1 MVLLAFGQGRK
12 DHLALMMTLLT
23 LVSVRAANQDPTPD
37 IDAGPGAG
45 LYKIEGKIVSPEPK
59 PSDWHWNTR
68 ILVDGGWKSAFI
80 RENDHSFAVLN
91 LAPGSYLIEV
101 TNPDFFY
108 EPVRVD
114 ITSKGK
120 IRARKVNNL
129 QPNQVNQLP
138 YPLKMKPIQ
147 KVNYFQKREEWKISD
162 VLMNPMIMMMVLPLL
177 LMTVLPKMLNDPETQ
192 KEMQEMQKNMASS
205 RNQMPEVSEVFAN
218 LFGGGQAGGQGQA
231 KRKRP
236 VNGPRR

>member
-1 MVLLAFGQGRK
+1 MLSGKCLLALLVP
-12 DHLALMMTLLT
+12 LALTTPSLA
-23 LVSVRAANQDPTPD
+23 SPDPTPD
-37 IDAGPGAG
+37 IDVAAGAG
-45 LYKIEGKIVSPEPK
+45 VFKIEGKLVTPEPK
-59 PSDWHWNTR
+59 PVDWHWNTR

-80 RENDHSFAVLN
+80 REDHSFVVSG

-120 IRARKVNNL
+120 MRARKVNNL
-129 QPNQVNQLP
+129 QPSQVNQLP

-147 KVNYFQKREEWKISD
+147 KLNYFQKREEWKISD
-162 VLMNPMIMMMVLPLL
+162 MLMNPMIMMMVLPLL
-177 LMTVLPKMLNDPETQ
+177 LMTVLPKMMSDPETQ
-192 KEMQEMQKNMASS
+192 KEMQEMQKNMASQ

-218 LFGGGQAGGQGQA
+218 LFGGGGQTQQQ
-231 KRKRP
+231 KRRP
-236 VNGPRR
+236 RPANPRR

>member
-1 MVLLAFGQGRK
+1 
-12 DHLALMMTLLT
+12 MT
-23 LVSVRAANQDPTPD
+23 VASPDPTPD
-37 IDAGPGAG
+37 IEVAASGGAG
-45 LYKIEGKIVSPEPK
+45 VFKIEGKLVTPEPK
-59 PSDWHWNTR
+59 PVDWHWNTR

-80 RENDHSFAVLN
+80 REDHSFVVSG

-120 IRARKVNNL
+120 IRARRVNNL
-129 QPNQVNQLP
+129 QPSQVNQLP

-147 KVNYFQKREEWKISD
+147 KLNYFQKREEWKISD

-177 LMTVLPKMLNDPETQ
+177 LMTVLPKMMSDPETQ
-192 KEMQEMQKNMASS
+192 KEMQEMQRNMASQ

-218 LFGGGQAGGQGQA
+218 LFGGGGGGGQTQQQ
-231 KRKRP
+231 RRRP
-236 VNGPRR
+236 RPAN